1 MIFFSTKIVDAE
13 AQLQYFGYRY
23 YSLPSG
29 RWISRDPITEF
40 GGPNIYAFVR
50 NAPLNHIDPK
60 GLYNYEW
67 EDDFSEHEKQMIE
80 NSIHC
85 VDVRINEL
93 MSQIDKHIEN
103 FSACACYEEMITGLM
118 ELKMLLFRMLNDI
131 DNPTYNL
138 EIYRKDFHG
147 KYNAMYWPSRVF
159 GMMMKLYL
167 IMNGSICRLK
177 REIRLCFMS

>member
-1 MIFFSTKIVDAE
+1 
-13 AQLQYFGYRY
+13 
-23 YSLPSG
+23 
-29 RWISRDPITEF
+29 
-40 GGPNIYAFVR
+40 
-50 NAPLNHIDPK
+50 
-60 GLYNYEW
+60 
-67 EDDFSEHEKQMIE
+67 MIE